1 MKKTI
6 LRKAKRLLVP
16 YFSFGIGYWI
26 LWLVLHG
33 KETENPFAPFYALV
47 FNGIN
52 GLVYESALW
61 FLPALFVVYNV
72 FSVVDRKI
80 NQIMRKTVLVI
91 LLSLIGCAVT
101 GMIYTSEN
109 MGGGYLSAGL
119 SVLSFFLVGTLVRE
133 HKDFLK
139 ERYHT
144 LCRVIPFTGIA
155 IANTVFI
162 FVNGKIGVR
171 TGEWAFWPLSL
182 INALTAIWIYL
193 CIAVLICKKTSLL
206 KRIMCCIG
214 ENSIVFVCTNH
225 MIIRISRKLLEIQKH
240 HFPDCII
247 LQETL
252 VFIISVILMTGL
264 SKIFSKTKL
273 RVFIGT

>member
-1 MKKTI
+1 MGGRNRDGGISGENRSEVIDTLKGIGILLMVLGHMHFNTVFNYYVYAFHMPLFFLISGYLYRRPDSMKKTI

-109 MGGGYLSAGL
+109 MGGG
-119 SVLSFFLVGTLVRE
+119 
-133 HKDFLK
+133 
-139 ERYHT
+139 
-144 LCRVIPFTGIA
+144 I
-155 IANTVFI
+155 
-162 FVNGKIGVR
+162 
-171 TGEWAFWPLSL
+171 
-182 INALTAIWIYL
+182 
-193 CIAVLICKKTSLL
+193 
-206 KRIMCCIG
+206 
-214 ENSIVFVCTNH
+214 
-225 MIIRISRKLLEIQKH
+225 
-240 HFPDCII
+240 
-247 LQETL
+247 
-252 VFIISVILMTGL
+252 
-264 SKIFSKTKL
+264 
-273 RVFIGT
+273 